1 MKRHPT
7 FPTRPA
13 RFAHHL
19 FAVSSVCASVLL
31 LSACAV
37 GPDYQ
42 RPDAALPQ
50 QWQEA
55 GGTTWQTATPQDAQP
70 KGEWW
75 KIFHDATLDRLEQ
88 QALVGSFTLKAALA
102 RLEQSR
108 ALLGISTAAL
118 SPSVDL
124 SERSSRTRTSAN
136 RPATGSGSVTSSL
149 QNDHVASLGVAYEV
163 DLFGRIA
170 RDVEAATASLEQ
182 SQADLENAK
191 LILSADV
198 AAAYFNL
205 RTLEA
210 DSDLLQRAVALQER
224 TYQLMQSRYEL
235 GAISGLDIAQQELLL
250 GNTRSQWQL
259 AQRQQA
265 LQRHALATLLGLDAA
280 GLNLEK
286 GSLPQA
292 LPEVPLTLP
301 AELLQ
306 RRPDIASAERAVA
319 AANAQIGV
327 AKSAW
332 FPALRISA
340 NDGVESKTWG
350 TLFTAPSNAW
360 SLGLAFSQMIYD
372 GGRTSSRIAQAE
384 AGHQLATANY
394 RQAVLKALQEVEDAL
409 ISRRTLAAATN
420 DSRRAAN
427 GAEKAATITA
437 TRYRLGAATSLE
449 SLVTEQNAL
458 NAKRQVLALE
468 GQQWGNAVLLIKA
481 FGGNWGE

>member
-1 MKRHPT
+1 MNL
-7 FPTRPA
+7 
-13 RFAHHL
+13 HHSRL
-19 FAVSSVCASVLL
+19 FAAGSVFASALL
-31 LSACAV
+31 LAACAV

-42 RPDAALPQ
+42 RPETTLPQ

-55 GGTTWQTATPQDAQP
+55 NGTAWKTAIPQDAQP

-75 KIFHDATLDRLEQ
+75 KIFHDPTLDQLEQ
-88 QALVGSFTLKAALA
+88 QALSGSFTLKAAFA

-108 ALLGISTAAL
+108 ALLGISTAAR

-124 SERSSRTRTSAN
+124 NEHNTRTRTSSN
-136 RPATGSGSVTSSL
+136 RPASGSSAVTSTL
-149 QNDHVASLGVAYEV
+149 QNDHTAALGVNYEV
-163 DLFGRIA
+163 DLFGRVA
-170 RDVEAATASLEQ
+170 RDVESATASFEQ
-182 SQADLENAK
+182 NQADLENTK
-191 LILSADV
+191 LILSTDV

-210 DSDLLQRAVALQER
+210 DSDLLQRTVTLQER
-224 TYQLMQSRYEL
+224 TYELMKSRYAL
-235 GAISGLDIAQQELLL
+235 GVISGLDIAQQELLL
-250 GNTRSQWQL
+250 GSTRSQWQL
-259 AQRQQA
+259 SLRLQA
-265 LQRHALATLLGLDAA
+265 LQRHALATLLGVDIAK
-280 GLNLEK
+280 LNLNK
-286 GSLPQA
+286 GYLPA
-292 LPEVPLTLP
+292 VLPDIPLALP

-340 NDGVESKTWG
+340 TDGVESALWG
-350 TLFTAPSNAW
+350 TLFNAPSNTW

-372 GGRTSSRIAQAE
+372 GGRTSNRISQAE
-384 AGHQLATANY
+384 AGHELATANY
-394 RQAVLKALQEVEDAL
+394 RQAVLKALQEVEDAF
-409 ISRRTLAAATN
+409 ISRRTLAAATD

-481 FGGNWGE
+481 FGGSWGE